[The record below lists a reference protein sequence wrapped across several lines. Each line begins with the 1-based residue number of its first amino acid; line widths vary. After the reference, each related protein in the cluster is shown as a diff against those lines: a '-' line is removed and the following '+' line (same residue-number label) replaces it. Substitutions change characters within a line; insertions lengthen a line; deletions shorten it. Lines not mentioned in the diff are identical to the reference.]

1 MNVNEISAVVLEAG
15 NTAGQS
21 ISVSTSSAAS
31 TNAIGDTTAYVY
43 STVECFIVKGAAP
56 TATVAA
62 GLPVPANVPMRV
74 AGLKPTDKIA
84 AIASTGSG
92 TLYIRPGA

>member
-1 MNVNEISAVVLEAG
+1 MKVNEISAVVPDGSDAS
-15 NTAGQS
+15 GQS
-21 ISVSTSSAAS
+21 VSVSTSSAAS
-31 TNAIGDTTAYVY
+31 SNAIEATEAYVY
-43 STVECFIVKGAAP
+43 STVECFIVKGATP